1 MKNILIIAISVLTLA
16 SCKSKKVIDPETL
29 PKDISQ
35 KPDNNIS
42 QQSGREKLSALIK
55 EIEKLANSETCNDV
69 ADWNFAAIGSK
80 PCGGP
85 SSYIAY
91 PKKIEDEIVP
101 KIKNFTQMQSAFNT
115 KYGLVSDCMM
125 VMPPSG
131 IRCVDGKAVLVTG
144 NSSASEAR

>member
-16 SCKSKKVIDPETL
+16 SCQSKKVIDPETL

-42 QQSGREKLSALIK
+42 QQSDREKLSSLIK

-101 KIKNFTQMQSAFNT
+101 KITNFTQMQSAFNT

-131 IRCVDGKAVLVTG
+131 IRCVDGKAVLVSG
-144 NSSASEAR
+144 NSALESQ

>member
-42 QQSGREKLSALIK
+42 QQSDREKLSALIK

-85 SSYIAY
+85 
-91 PKKIEDEIVP
+91 
-101 KIKNFTQMQSAFNT
+101 
-115 KYGLVSDCMM
+115 
-125 VMPPSG
+125 
-131 IRCVDGKAVLVTG
+131 
-144 NSSASEAR
+144 